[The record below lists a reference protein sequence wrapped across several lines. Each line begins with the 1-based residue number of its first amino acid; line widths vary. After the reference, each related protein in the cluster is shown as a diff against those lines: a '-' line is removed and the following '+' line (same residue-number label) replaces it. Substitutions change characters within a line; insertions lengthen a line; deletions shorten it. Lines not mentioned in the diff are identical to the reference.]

1 MNILSF
7 LGLGEIELIL
17 ISAVPLPML
26 VSLWALIDAI
36 RSDFAKDINKLI
48 WILVIICVPFAGGV
62 LYLILSRKQKLQ
74 PEQEV

>member
-7 LGLGEIELIL
+7 LGLGSLELIL
-17 ISAVPLPML
+17 VSAMLLPML

-36 RSDFAKDINKLI
+36 RSDFTKDINKLI

-62 LYLILSRKQKLQ
+62 LYFILAPKQK
-74 PEQEV
+74 VAA

>member
-7 LGLGEIELIL
+7 LGLGGIELIL
-17 ISAVPLPML
+17 ISAMLLPML

-36 RSDFAKDINKLI
+36 RSDFTKDINKLV

-62 LYLILSRKQKLQ
+62 LYFILSRKQK
-74 PEQEV
+74 VTA